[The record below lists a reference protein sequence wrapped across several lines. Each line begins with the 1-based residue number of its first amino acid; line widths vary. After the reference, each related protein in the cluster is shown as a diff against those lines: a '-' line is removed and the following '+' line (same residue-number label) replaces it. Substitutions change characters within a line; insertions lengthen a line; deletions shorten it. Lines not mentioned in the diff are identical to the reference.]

1 MYNDPNPERI
11 IHQIKAFIMFEDQMI
26 KVATG
31 LAFII
36 PGIFILRWLLNR
48 STGSPEEWAEH
59 HIRILQQ
66 KHASGEIDDETYQ
79 TRLKELQEE

>member
-1 MYNDPNPERI
+1 
-11 IHQIKAFIMFEDQMI
+11 MFEDQLL

-36 PGIFILRWLLNR
+36 PGIFLLRWFLNR
-48 STGSPEEWAEH
+48 SSGTPEEWAEY

-79 TRLKELQEE
+79 TRLKELQSE